1 MLVGDSQLRRF
12 DAEKLRNGHHSV
24 EIKAKPGLKIQ
35 QVAQTVGK
43 TDSDIIIVHAG
54 TNNILKSTPE
64 ELCDT
69 TMTTLQ
75 KIQQSNPKA
84 QIAFSS
90 VFRRK
95 EENGKVQK
103 FNKLIE
109 EELSLNGHDYL
120 DNSNILF
127 SNLWTD
133 RLHITDGG
141 IRKYAGNVS
150 KFVRYC

>member
-1 MLVGDSQLRRF
+1 MLIGDSQLRRL
-12 DAEKLRNGHHSV
+12 DTEKLSNDHHSV
-24 EIKAKPGLKIQ
+24 GINAKPGLKIQ

-43 TDSDIIIVHAG
+43 TDRNIIIVHTG

-64 ELCDT
+64 ELCDS
-69 TMTTLQ
+69 TMTALK
-75 KIQQSNPKA
+75 KIQQSNPNA

-109 EELSLNGHDYL
+109 EELSLNGFDYV

-133 RLHITDGG
+133 GLHINDGG

-150 KFVRYC
+150 KYIRYC